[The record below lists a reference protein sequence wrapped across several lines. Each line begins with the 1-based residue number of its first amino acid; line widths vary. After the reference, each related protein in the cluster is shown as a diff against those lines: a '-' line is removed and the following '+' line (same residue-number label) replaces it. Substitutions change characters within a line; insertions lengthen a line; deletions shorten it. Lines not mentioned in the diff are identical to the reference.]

1 MGTESTDVLKN
12 EIRRIIGLLGWSERR
27 MAREIYYSI
36 NDIDNEDEVR
46 QFEEKIK
53 KSLQRKTT
61 KAATLEGY
69 LSVIMQHD
77 EARKIDA
84 VRLEYVPIVEDQLDH
99 EALSAMKKISVQLE
113 K

>member
-1 MGTESTDVLKN
+1 MGTESTDILKN
-12 EIRRIIGLLGWSERR
+12 EIRRMIGLLGWSERR
-27 MAREIYYSI
+27 MAREIYCSL
-36 NDIDNEDEVR
+36 NDTDNEDEIR
-46 QFEEKIK
+46 QFEEKVK
-53 KSLQRKTT
+53 KALQRNTT

-84 VRLEYVPIVEDQLDH
+84 VRLEYIPINEDHLDNQ
-99 EALSAMKKISVQLE
+99 ALAAMKKISILLE